1 MDLQYKII
9 FHTDWHCGSGLAA
22 GADVDSLV
30 IKDRSNLPYV
40 PGKTVKGLVK
50 EALEDLAAFR
60 GLCQEE
66 KADLDMMLGTEG
78 ELAGTLF
85 FTNAQISDF
94 ERETILAHN
103 VSKHMYRVVSST
115 KIGEDGT
122 AEEHSL
128 RRIQVVVPCTL
139 EGEILNVPEG
149 KLPLL
154 KDALRYIKRL
164 GQNRNR
170 GLGRCTFVIE

>member
-30 IKDRSNLPYV
+30 IKDRSDLPYV
-40 PGKTVKGLVK
+40 PGKTIKGLVK
-50 EALEDLAAFR
+50 EALEDLAAFK
-60 GLCQEE
+60 GASPSE
-66 KADLDMMLGTEG
+66 KAELDLMLGTEG
-78 ELAGTLF
+78 ELTGTLF
-85 FTNAQISDF
+85 FTNAELSEE
-94 ERETILAHN
+94 ERDLIVAHDA
-103 VSKHMYRVVSST
+103 SRHLYRVVSST

-128 RRIQVVVPCTL
+128 RRMQVAVPCVL
-139 EGEILNVPEG
+139 KGSILNVQEE
-149 KLPLL
+149 KLPVL

-170 GLGRCTFVIE
+170 GLGRCTFVVE